1 MNNFDERFLYPEAI
15 EIDDRLNNNYL
26 ATPYVGLVR
35 GNMFNELYQGY
46 KSYRPREL
54 KASNDKE
61 KLMLDI
67 MMYSTAM
74 QDLNLYLD
82 LHPEDTNI
90 INLRGRYLDL
100 YKDAVNK
107 YESRYGALTLK
118 SDVTK
123 KSPWD
128 WDKNNF
134 PWKEMK

>member
-46 KSYRPREL
+46 KNYRPREL
-54 KASNDKE
+54 RASNDKE

-67 MMYSTAM
+67 MMYSNAI

-82 LHPEDTNI
+82 LHPEDRDV
-90 INLRGRYLDL
+90 INLRGRYLDM
-100 YKDAVNK
+100 YKNSVNK

-118 SDVTK
+118 SDATK
-123 KSPWD
+123 KTPWD

-134 PWKEMK
+134 PWEVRR